1 LIPIPVHQAAME
13 AKRAKYEYG
22 MGLPAGLFPCPDGKT
37 ITEVVAVNILSGA
50 IAIPIASGGLGG
62 AEGATTLIIKG
73 TNEQVR
79 DAIEFIEKSKGAK
92 LPSLRLS
99 NCSDCPVPHCRFP
112 VGDKH
117 WV

>member
-1 LIPIPVHQAAME
+1 ME
-13 AKRAKYEYG
+13 AKQAMYEYG
-22 MGLPAGLFPCPDGKT
+22 MGLPAGLFAYPDGKS
-37 ITEVVAVNILSGA
+37 ITEIDAVKILSGA

-73 TNEQVR
+73 TNKQVR
-79 DAIEFIEKSKGAK
+79 EAIKFIEQSKGAK
-92 LPSLRLS
+92 LPALRLS

-117 WV
+117 WA

>member
-1 LIPIPVHQAAME
+1 ME
-13 AKRAKYEYG
+13 AKQAQYEYG
-22 MGLPAGLFPCPDGKT
+22 MGLPTGIFPCPDGKT
-37 ITEVVAVNILSGA
+37 ITEIDAVKILSGA

-62 AEGATTLIIKG
+62 AEGATTLIVKG

-79 DAIEFIEKSKGAK
+79 DAIEFIEQSKGAK
-92 LPSLRLS
+92 LPSLRLT
-99 NCSDCPVPHCRFP
+99 NCSDCSVPHCRFP